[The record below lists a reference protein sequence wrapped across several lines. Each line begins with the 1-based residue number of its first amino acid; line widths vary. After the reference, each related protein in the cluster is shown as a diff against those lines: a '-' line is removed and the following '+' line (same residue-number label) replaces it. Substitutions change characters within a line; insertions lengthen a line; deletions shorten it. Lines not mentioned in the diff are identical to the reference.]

1 MKYLL
6 IALISLFS
14 HAQTLEI
21 KTVYTFDINSTINPA
36 TFRYLEKG
44 FKKLDKNSLALIKL
58 NTPGGLVSTTKEILT
73 LFGNSEFP
81 IAIWVSPEG
90 SSATSAG
97 ALISAGADYLFMN
110 DGTNIG
116 AATPITSTGENIGKN
131 NKDNKTPDSSDLRAK
146 AINDLVSL
154 TKSLCEAKERNAN
167 AFALMISQAKSFTS
181 KEAMEQNVINQI
193 TNTTGEITQYLNKK
207 KFTHKSTD
215 YELIIN
221 SPEFIELN
229 QSILDQILNVL
240 SHPQLAYILFLLGAA
255 LIYFELQ
262 APGGFV
268 AGALGLISLLIA
280 AIGFQVLPINF
291 AALGLI
297 ALSLVLF
304 VMESYITSYGILFLG
319 AMGCLLFGSLLLFDT
334 PDSLLVL
341 DKKVI
346 FSTVASLTA
355 IFGYIGYLF
364 YKDSTR
370 TTSNNFFVPTGK
382 KGKVFKVLDLH
393 QPTKYQI
400 KVEGQFWNA
409 ISSESLEPGDLV
421 EVIDSD
427 KEKKELV
434 LEIKKSV

>member
-6 IALISLFS
+6 IALISLLS
-14 HAQTLEI
+14 YSENLMI

-36 TFRYLEKG
+36 TYRYLEKG
-44 FKKLDKNSLALIKL
+44 FEKLDKNSLALIKL
-58 NTPGGLVSTTKEILT
+58 NTPGGLVSTTKQILT
-73 LFGNSEFP
+73 LFGNADFP

-116 AATPITSTGENIGKN
+116 AATPITTTGENIGKKEEGEQ
-131 NKDNKTPDSSDLRAK
+131 KDNSDLRAK
-146 AINDLVSL
+146 AINDLVAL
-154 TKSLCEAKERNAN
+154 TKALSVAKGRNAD

-181 KEAMEQNVINQI
+181 KEALSQNVINQV
-193 TNTTGEITQYLNKK
+193 TNTPGEIINYLNDKTFK
-207 KFTHKSTD
+207 YKST
-215 YELIIN
+215 
-221 SPEFIELN
+221 EFSLQLDNPNFVELN
-229 QSILDQILNVL
+229 QSILDKILNIL
-240 SHPQLAYILFLLGAA
+240 SHPQLAYILFLLGAG

-280 AIGFQVLPINF
+280 GIGFQVLPINF

-297 ALSLVLF
+297 ALSLILF
-304 VMESYITSYGILFLG
+304 IMESYITSYGVLFLG

-346 FSTVASLTA
+346 FSTIASLVA
-355 IFGYIGYLF
+355 IFGYIAYLF
-364 YKDSTR
+364 YKDSK
-370 TTSNNFFVPTGK
+370 NMLGDNFFVPTGK
-382 KGKVFKVLDLH
+382 KGKVFKVFDLH
-393 QPTKYQI
+393 KPTKYQI
-400 KVEGQFWNA
+400 KIEGQFWNA
-409 ISSESLEPGDLV
+409 FSADILEPGDSV
-421 EVIDSD
+421 KVVATD
-427 KEKKELV
+427 KEAKELV
-434 LEIKKSV
+434 LEIKKSI